1 MPQWLNTA
9 GMRAV
14 YELIRQPSL
23 LRPSYVVQDIRQLP
37 LKQLRERG
45 IRYLIFDK
53 DNCITKPYE
62 LSVHAPFA
70 NCWSNLQQ
78 DYRDR
83 IYIVSNS
90 AGTLDD
96 PDEQET
102 KATEQALGVAVLR
115 HRDKKPSYECGRQL
129 LDALNNPSP
138 SQVAM
143 IGDRLLT
150 DVVFGNRMGF
160 TTILTMPFTTAR
172 EPVVVQLLRKFE
184 NILLKAG

>member
-90 AGTLDD
+90 A
-96 PDEQET
+96 
-102 KATEQALGVAVLR
+102 VLR